1 MGLSNHLLLYVLS
14 WSYFIFKQM
23 NLWGNYKKALH
34 DTFDLEFSYPWAN
47 WESKGTVLSAK
58 VYKHD
63 YIIKSRVVEIW
74 NDKSSIYNNIIYPK
88 TGSNLPC
95 FGMDL
100 MGFFD
105 KKVIIVFDFQH
116 PVEKYLFSVDG
127 LPKSKGDY
135 RFFEPGN
142 HFSENIYIAK
152 CTMSE
157 VDEHLDMFTKYL
169 TKYKE
174 MVELEKPTGTDTSL
188 YKDFDAYMTKL
199 DPVSGYLSGKFGKE
213 KAESLVNDFL
223 FTYG

>member
-1 MGLSNHLLLYVLS
+1 
-14 WSYFIFKQM
+14 M
-23 NLWGNYKKALH
+23 NLWGNYKEVLH
-34 DTFDLEFSYPWAN
+34 DTLDLQFAHPWAD
-47 WESKGTVLSAK
+47 WEAKGTVLSAK
-58 VYKHD
+58 VFKQD

-74 NDKSSIYNNIIYPK
+74 NEKSSIYNNIIYPK

-116 PVEKYLFSVDG
+116 PVENYLFSVEG

-142 HFSENIYIAK
+142 HFSENVYIAK

-157 VDEHLDMFTKYL
+157 VDEHLDMFQTYL

-174 MVELEKPTGTDTSL
+174 MLELEKPTEVDTSV

-199 DPVSGYLSGKFGKE
+199 DPVSGYLSGKFGKQ

>member
-1 MGLSNHLLLYVLS
+1 
-14 WSYFIFKQM
+14 M
-23 NLWGNYKKALH
+23 NLWGNYKKVLH
-34 DTFDLEFSYPWAN
+34 DTLDLQFAHPWAD
-47 WESKGTVLSAK
+47 WEAKGTVLSAK
-58 VYKHD
+58 VFKNNYT
-63 YIIKSRVVEIW
+63 IKSRVVEIW
-74 NDKSSIYNNIIYPK
+74 NEKSSIYNNIIYPK

-116 PVEKYLFSVDG
+116 PVENFLFSVEG

-142 HFSENIYIAK
+142 HFSENVYIAK

-157 VDEHLDMFTKYL
+157 VDEHLDMFQTYL

-174 MVELEKPTGTDTSL
+174 MLELEKPTEVDTSV